1 MRLVGVANVLQHL
14 SIEAPSTS
22 ENYGPA
28 TLLTFE
34 FVSTNSERMQ
44 RFFVEL
50 LVSRS
55 WGKEDFSLNTQIYL
69 AMQKP
74 IKGDLRKAPEIDL
87 SADVVID
94 SLQCVVTHLLKDDG
108 WESNLSRFLPQQV

>member
-50 LVSRS
+50 LVSVGVEARRTFHSTHKSIWLCRNRS
-55 WGKEDFSLNTQIYL
+55 REIYE
-69 AMQKP
+69 KH
-74 IKGDLRKAPEIDL
+74 LR
-87 SADVVID
+87 
-94 SLQCVVTHLLKDDG
+94 
-108 WESNLSRFLPQQV
+108 